1 MEGWLLRLGASHLC
15 QALEASQSPPPDRAA
30 GDDCRPPH
38 HRFTERMLVWG
49 SRRSMNHWKP
59 LEASHVA
66 ALCSASASPRRWQK
80 PALEFDLASSGTSC
94 SPPQSKSPLL
104 CPKPPLHLSLVSSLA
119 QQSALV
125 SPLVPSTPSRDT
137 SRVQHSGPPGPRLQR
152 SSLPIPPV
160 LAASPVCPAVSAYG
174 SLVLS
179 ALILSIESASPTL
192 VLIQLAGKSIRH

>member
-1 MEGWLLRLGASHLC
+1 MECAVQFSGLGWAGDGGVAS
-15 QALEASQSPPPDRAA
+15 EARRQPSLPGTGGQPKPPPPDRAA

-104 CPKPPLHLSLVSSLA
+104 CPKHPLHLSLVSSLA

-137 SRVQHSGPPGPRLQR
+137 SRVQHSGPPVPGC
-152 SSLPIPPV
+152 SAV
-160 LAASPVCPAVSAYG
+160 VCPSR
-174 SLVLS
+174 LC
-179 ALILSIESASPTL
+179 
-192 VLIQLAGKSIRH
+192 